1 MAHVGEVRVDA
12 GHLLGRGVD
21 VDLTLAVLVLVAHR
35 SPLSLPAPSIAPA
48 SMRTVLL
55 TVGKAKA
62 PFTGADAHYLRLLD
76 RYQPVELVEARNDDA
91 LVSRLPPQ
99 GRVAAIDARGRGMDS
114 REWAAWL
121 EERRLEARD
130 LYLLVGGPRGL
141 PEAAM
146 ERADEAISL

>member
-1 MAHVGEVRVDA
+1 
-12 GHLLGRGVD
+12 
-21 VDLTLAVLVLVAHR
+21 
-35 SPLSLPAPSIAPA
+35 
-48 SMRTVLL
+48 MRTVLL

-99 GRVAAIDARGRGMDS
+99 GRVAAIDVRGRGMDS

-130 LYLLVGGPRGL
+130 LYLLLGGPRGL

-146 ERADEAISL
+146 ERADEAISLGPQTLAHQLARVVVLEQLFRAAKIAAGEPYHY